1 MNGIQDDELI
11 DLWRNVAL
19 PAPDPEEIAQWVG
32 RTAVQRMD
40 RFSTMMNFLT
50 GAIGLSFLTL
60 LGWATYEGIRL
71 DVTLLG
77 FLCVEPVLAYIWWV
91 QRRTALDPTANSR
104 SYQSAM
110 LARLD
115 RQIRLCRTARYWL
128 LPILAWMLY
137 VFLLDPAKPLW
148 LLDVKQLSRDTAQT
162 LVVHVVAY
170 IAGVWGCEHSPWGAS
185 GLSAKRAMILAL
197 YEPMPEPE
205 A

>member
-11 DLWRNVAL
+11 YLWRKVAL

-50 GAIGLSFLTL
+50 GAIGLSFLLL

-104 SYQSAM
+104 SYQLAM
-110 LARLD
+110 LAPGSTDSLVPHRS
-115 RQIRLCRTARYWL
+115 
-128 LPILAWMLY
+128 ILASTNS
-137 VFLLDPAKPLW
+137 LLDAVRLPLGSG
-148 LLDVKQLSRDTAQT
+148 KAA
-162 LVVHVVAY
+162 VV
-170 IAGVWGCEHSPWGAS
+170 P
-185 GLSAKRAMILAL
+185 
-197 YEPMPEPE
+197 
-205 A
+205 